1 MTVVDVDTETYYT
14 AGKAL
19 CAAANSWWTAID
31 AQWAALAG
39 CGSMCGSY
47 EEAKTWAA
55 QYDTK
60 ANELINSVRQVAS
73 AADAYGRV
81 LTELGYNHEL
91 GDYFATTEF
100 GADLP
105 ARPQMPPELMAV
117 CRVPLPSA
125 GGPGNGLSDLIGLA
139 SEVGI
144 TVPDGDT
151 GKLANAAT
159 LWKNLSTAEAVTGF
173 VAELHRIAGLFAEIT
188 AEEFDSIDEDIRAMK
203 AAADDVVGGFAEVGA
218 STDTHR
224 GALVAMRDAIQGF
237 LEDMAKD
244 IALEMAITATITI
257 AASLVTFGVAAVG
270 GAAIAAG
277 RVTHIVARYGPKI
290 RPLITVFRSNG
301 LARGFTN
308 VPDWANHK
316 KEMQRILD
324 MRAKNSPSR
333 RHGLAPDVLDP
344 NDRGILARGPADQ
357 YGTDLGGVLRRGETP
372 TPEQQRQID
381 ALNEALEKLPKHE
394 GPVVR
399 HINMT
404 PDQLAEFER
413 GQPWA
418 DPGFMSTSNK
428 PGGVSDVFAD
438 NRNVEMQ
445 IVSKNGRTY
454 SDPDTGMPF
463 GTDDEVLFPSNS
475 QFTVHNKYFDPA
487 TGRVV
492 IQMVER

>member
-1 MTVVDVDTETYYT
+1 MTLVDVDTETYYT

-19 CAAANSWWTAID
+19 CAAAESWWTAID
-31 AQWAALAG
+31 GQWAALAQ

-60 ANELINSVRQVAS
+60 ANELIDSVRQVAS

-105 ARPQMPPELMAV
+105 AKPQMPPELMAF

-151 GKLANAAT
+151 GKLGNAAT

-188 AEEFDSIDEDIRAMK
+188 AEEYDSIDEDIRAIK
-203 AAADDVVGGFAEVGA
+203 AAADDVVRGFAEIGA
-218 STDTHR
+218 SAETHR
-224 GALVAMRDAIQGF
+224 SALVTMREAIEGF
-237 LEDMAKD
+237 LQDMAKD

-257 AASLVTFGVAAVG
+257 AASLVTFGAAAVG

-277 RVTHIVARYGPKI
+277 RVAHIVARYGPKI

-301 LARGFTN
+301 LARGFTS
-308 VPDWANHK
+308 VPDFANHK
-316 KEMQRILD
+316 KEMQRLLD
-324 MRAKNSPSR
+324 MRAKNPSTR
-333 RHGLAPDVLDP
+333 RHGLAPNVLDP
-344 NDRGILARGPADQ
+344 KDREILARGPSDQ
-357 YGTDLGGVLRRGETP
+357 YGNDLGGLLRRGETP

-381 ALNEALEKLPKHE
+381 GLNEALEKLPKHE

-399 HINMT
+399 HVNMT
-404 PDQLAEFER
+404 PEQLAEFEPNK
-413 GQPWA
+413 PWG

-428 PGGVSDVFAD
+428 PDGVSDVFAG

-454 SDPDTGMPF
+454 SDPDNGAPF

-475 QFTVHNKYFDPA
+475 QFMVHNKFVDPA